1 MGTTPTSTTSSRY
14 KEVRDLD
21 NKVAI
26 AGFKMASALDLETT
40 RERLAFDL
48 TRGLFD
54 DLGIERDDVDT
65 FIICSNDFLDG
76 RTISNVF
83 LDPNIGA
90 YMKDESKVEMDGLNA
105 LAYAAMRI
113 LSGQYE
119 TALVVTLGLTGSQVS
134 PYLHIDYT
142 LDASYDR
149 PMKLLNELSAA
160 ALEARSYLAKY
171 GYSEELLDEVAV
183 KDLAN
188 AAVNP
193 NQARRIDGVSRDQV
207 STSSFLYEPLRELHC
222 YPPTDGGCMMLLA
235 SEKKAK
241 ELTDKP
247 VWIMGMGRST
257 DNYYLGDRDL
267 TTSISASQA
276 AERAYGM
283 AGIKDPAGE
292 VDVAEISSLFAHQE
306 PLLAEAMGLM
316 ESGKAA
322 ETYKA
327 EETAIGGRLP
337 INPSGGPLGGH
348 PISSTGLIRAA
359 EAVLQLRGE
368 AGENQVANAAV
379 ALAHG
384 QDGMCAQQSVVMIL
398 GT

>member
-1 MGTTPTSTTSSRY
+1 
-14 KEVRDLD
+14 LD
-21 NKVAI
+21 NKIAI

-54 DLGIERDDVDT
+54 DLGIELDDVGT
-65 FIICSNDFLDG
+65 SIVCTNDFLDG

-83 LDPNIGA
+83 LDPAVGA

-105 LAYAAMRI
+105 LAYACMRI

-119 TALVVTLGLTGSQVS
+119 TALVATLALTGSQVS

-149 PMKLLNELSAA
+149 PLKLLNELSAA
-160 ALEARSYLAKY
+160 ALGARSYLARS
-171 GYSEELLDEVAV
+171 GYSEELLDAIALQ
-183 KDLAN
+183 DLAN
-188 AAVNP
+188 AALNP
-193 NQARRIDGVSRDQV
+193 NQARRLEGVSGDQV
-207 STSSFLYEPLRELHC
+207 AGSAYLYEPLRELHC

-241 ELTDKP
+241 ELSDKP
-247 VWIMGMGRST
+247 VWIKGIGRST
-257 DNYYLGDRDL
+257 ENYYLGDRDL
-267 TTSISASQA
+267 STSISASQA
-276 AERAYGM
+276 AERAYEM
-283 AGIKDPAGE
+283 AGIKDPRKE
-292 VDVAEISSLFAHQE
+292 LDFAEISSLFAYQE

-316 ESGKAA
+316 EAGKAA
-322 ETYKA
+322 EAYKA
-327 EETAIGGRLP
+327 GDTAIGGKLP

-348 PISSTGLIRAA
+348 VICASGLMRAA

-368 AGENQVANAAV
+368 AGMNQVGKAYL

-384 QDGMCAQQSVVMIL
+384 QDGVCAQQNVVVVL

>member
-1 MGTTPTSTTSSRY
+1 
-14 KEVRDLD
+14 
-21 NKVAI
+21 
-26 AGFKMASALDLETT
+26 
-40 RERLAFDL
+40 
-48 TRGLFD
+48 
-54 DLGIERDDVDT
+54 
-65 FIICSNDFLDG
+65 
-76 RTISNVF
+76 
-83 LDPNIGA
+83 
-90 YMKDESKVEMDGLNA
+90 
-105 LAYAAMRI
+105 
-113 LSGQYE
+113 
-119 TALVVTLGLTGSQVS
+119 
-134 PYLHIDYT
+134 
-142 LDASYDR
+142 
-149 PMKLLNELSAA
+149 
-160 ALEARSYLAKY
+160 
-171 GYSEELLDEVAV
+171 
-183 KDLAN
+183 
-188 AAVNP
+188 
-193 NQARRIDGVSRDQV
+193 
-207 STSSFLYEPLRELHC
+207 
-222 YPPTDGGCMMLLA
+222 MLLA

-322 ETYKA
+322 EAYKA

-348 PISSTGLIRAA
+348 PISSTGLMRAA

-384 QDGMCAQQSVVMIL
+384 QDGMCAQQSVVVIL

>member
-1 MGTTPTSTTSSRY
+1 MES
-14 KEVRDLD
+14 
-21 NKVAI
+21 KVAI
-26 AGFKMASALDLETT
+26 AGFRMASARDIGIT

-54 DLGIERDDVDT
+54 DLGIERDDVGT

-83 LDPNIGA
+83 LDPHVGA

-113 LSGQYE
+113 LSGQYD
-119 TALVVTLGLTGSQVS
+119 TALVASLGLTGSQVS
-134 PYLHIDYT
+134 PYLHIEYT
-142 LDASYDR
+142 MDASYDR
-149 PMKLLNELSAA
+149 PMRLLNELSAA
-160 ALEARSYLAKY
+160 ALEAKSYLSRY
-171 GYSEELLDEVAV
+171 GYAEELLDEVAA

-188 AAVNP
+188 AASNP
-193 NQARRIDGVSRDQV
+193 DQARRIPGITVDQV
-207 STSSFLYEPLRELHC
+207 AASAMYYEPLRELHC

-235 SEKKAK
+235 SEKKVK

-247 VWIMGMGRST
+247 VWILGMGRST
-257 DNYYLGDRDL
+257 DNYYIGDRDL
-267 TTSISASQA
+267 AASLSASQA

-292 VDVAEISSLFAHQE
+292 IDLAEISSLFAHQE
-306 PLLAEAMGLM
+306 PLLAEAMGLLK
-316 ESGKAA
+316 SGKAA
-322 ETYKA
+322 DAYKA
-327 EETAIGGRLP
+327 GETAIGGSLP

-359 EAVLQLRGE
+359 EAARQLRGE
-368 AGENQVANAAV
+368 AGENQVKKADV

-384 QDGMCAQQSVVMIL
+384 QDGLCAQQSVVVVL

>member
-1 MGTTPTSTTSSRY
+1 MDSRA
-14 KEVRDLD
+14 
-21 NKVAI
+21 AI
-26 AGFKMASALDLETT
+26 VGFRMASALDIETT

-54 DLGIERDDVDT
+54 DLGIERDDVGT

-83 LDPNIGA
+83 LTPNVGA

-105 LAYAAMRI
+105 LVYAVMRI

-119 TALVVTLGLTGSQVS
+119 TALVASLGLTGSQVS

-149 PMKLLNELSAA
+149 PLKLLNELSAA
-160 ALEARSYLAKY
+160 ALEARSYLTAH
-171 GYSEELLDEVAV
+171 GYAEELLDEVAWKSLV
-183 KDLAN
+183 N
-188 AAVNP
+188 AAANP
-193 NQARRIDGVSRDQV
+193 VQARRIEGIDRKQV
-207 STSSFLYEPLRELHC
+207 SSSAYLYEPLRELHC

-235 SEKKAK
+235 SEKRAR
-241 ELTDKP
+241 ELTDRP
-247 VWIMGMGRST
+247 VWIKGMGRST

-267 TTSISASQA
+267 STSLSAAQA
-276 AERAYGM
+276 AERAYAM
-283 AGIKDPAGE
+283 AGMGDPRKEIDLAE
-292 VDVAEISSLFAHQE
+292 VSSLFAHQE
-306 PLLAEAMGLM
+306 PLLAESMGLI
-316 ESGKAA
+316 EPGGA
-322 ETYKA
+322 EDAYRA
-327 EETAIGGRLP
+327 GACAVGGALP

-348 PISSTGLIRAA
+348 PISSTGLMRAA
-359 EAVLQLRGE
+359 EAALQLRGE
-368 AGENQVANAAV
+368 AGGNQVGKAEV

-384 QDGMCAQQSVVMIL
+384 QDGMCAQQSVVVIL

>member
-1 MGTTPTSTTSSRY
+1 M
-14 KEVRDLD
+14 D
-21 NKVAI
+21 NRVAI
-26 AGFKMASALDLETT
+26 VGFRMASALDLETT

-54 DLGIERDDVDT
+54 DLGIERDDVGT

-83 LDPNIGA
+83 LDPNVGA

-105 LAYAAMRI
+105 LAYAVMRI

-119 TALVVTLGLTGSQVS
+119 TALVASLGLTGSQVS

-149 PMKLLNELSAA
+149 PLKLLNELSAA
-160 ALEARSYLAKY
+160 ALEARSYLARH
-171 GYSEELLDEVAV
+171 GYSEELLDEVAL
-183 KDLAN
+183 KNLAN
-188 AAVNP
+188 AAANP
-193 NQARRIDGVSRDQV
+193 SQARRIEGISREKI
-207 STSSFLYEPLRELHC
+207 SSSPFLYEPLRELHC

-235 SEKKAK
+235 AEKRAK

-257 DNYYLGDRDL
+257 DNYFLGDRDL
-267 TTSISASQA
+267 SNSVSAAQA

-283 AGIKDPAGE
+283 AGIKDPRKE
-292 VDVAEISSLFAHQE
+292 IDLAEIASLFAHQE
-306 PLLAEAMGLM
+306 PLLAESMGLV
-316 ESGKAA
+316 ERGKAEGA
-322 ETYKA
+322 YKA
-327 EETAIGGRLP
+327 GESAVGGDLP
-337 INPSGGPLGGH
+337 INASGGPLGGH
-348 PISSTGLIRAA
+348 PISSTGLMRAA

-368 AGENQVANAAV
+368 AGENQVEKAGV

-384 QDGMCAQQSVVMIL
+384 QDGMCAQQSVVVVL